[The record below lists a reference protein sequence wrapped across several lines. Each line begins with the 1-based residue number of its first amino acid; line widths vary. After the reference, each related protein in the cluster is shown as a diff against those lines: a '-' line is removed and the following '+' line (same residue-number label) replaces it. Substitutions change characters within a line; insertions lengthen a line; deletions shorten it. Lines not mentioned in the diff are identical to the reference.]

1 MALYLIDI
9 IINSLRFIVGLILV
23 VIALRAFLKI
33 RTPDMLYLVMG
44 FTLITAGDI
53 FSALYYINDVRM
65 ENLLSNVFDIFG
77 LIALIIAVKKG

>member
-1 MALYLIDI
+1 MTLYLIDN
-9 IINSLRFIVGLILV
+9 IINALRFIVGFVLV

-33 RTPDMLYLVMG
+33 RTSDMLYLVMG